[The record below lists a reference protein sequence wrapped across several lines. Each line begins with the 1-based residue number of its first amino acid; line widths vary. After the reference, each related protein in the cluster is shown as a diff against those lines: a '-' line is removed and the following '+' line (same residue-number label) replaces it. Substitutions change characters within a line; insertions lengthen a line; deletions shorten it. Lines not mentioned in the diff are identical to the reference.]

1 MQSNN
6 INKEINFGNGQKN
19 EEIIDL
25 TGIEGLDSLNKKI
38 EENFNKENYKIKL
51 ETNTKK
57 NENNFNENHFLDNKN
72 NIKKIVNNEQKN
84 SDIENNKNSQNY
96 SPLIHNNENQNKIFS
111 DSNNNNISEN
121 SQNDQKKKDENE
133 KENELKKSS
142 ENDQNKKLE
151 FIPFLSRNL
160 LVLSTKADIDNY
172 ICPLCQGILYDP
184 YFDKCGHVFCHDCIF
199 SYLKNI
205 ENKCPISKLDLNE
218 TPNSMIILKNIING
232 KEIYCVNKKEN
243 CQWKGLIKD
252 IDNHLKINCLK
263 EKIKCKFK
271 ECDFISKRE
280 EMSVHEKNC
289 IFRIVNCP
297 SCEIQ
302 VCYKKLQDHINIC
315 PKLKIECIQKCG
327 SELERGNMENH
338 IKNECPNTLFECKFK
353 EFGCQDQ
360 IMRKDMEK
368 KMQDDCVKHML
379 LLGGIFNKDI
389 NNLKENEKRFRIFM
403 NKTEEKFNE
412 IDEKYLNRKRIR
424 NNNNDNEINIDL
436 NDAFDGDIDLDINN
450 NFSQNKNKKNV
461 FDLKHL
467 NNDIEIIE
475 NKAICHS
482 KNEKEHI
489 FVFLNPIFDI
499 DPKDFKE
506 YKFKIKIN
514 INYNSW
520 IAFGLCDKQ
529 IVIKNFYKFNK
540 GNVSDKFFNHGS
552 FLVSN
557 NGYSWNAN
565 NVNNENNKN
574 CFFPKNS
581 KNIYTVVYNS
591 KKFELGF
598 FSNDDKNPFITLTNV
613 KPFFNNKFLTFCV
626 LFLKKGDSAE
636 ILND

>member
-6 INKEINFGNGQKN
+6 KEINNFSNPNQKNN

-25 TGIEGLDSLNKKI
+25 TAIEGIDNKKI
-38 EENFNKENYKIKL
+38 EDNINKDNINKIKI
-51 ETNTKK
+51 EINAKK
-57 NENNFNENHFLDNKN
+57 SENNSNENHIQDNKN
-72 NIKKIVNNEQKN
+72 NNEINNEKNNEKN
-84 SDIENNKNSQNY
+84 SNNNEKNNNNENNSTLNNTTENKNS
-96 SPLIHNNENQNKIFS
+96 LI
-111 DSNNNNISEN
+111 
-121 SQNDQKKKDENE
+121 ENE
-133 KENELKKSS
+133 KSDKKNT
-142 ENDQNKKLE
+142 EPEKKLE

-199 SYLKNI
+199 SYLKSQ
-205 ENKCPISKLDLNE
+205 NKCPISNLTLNE

-232 KEIYCVNKKEN
+232 KEIFCVNKKEN
-243 CQWKGLIKD
+243 CNWKGLIKD
-252 IDNHLKINCLK
+252 IDNHLKTTCLK

-271 ECDFISKRE
+271 ECEFISKRE
-280 EMSVHEKNC
+280 EMSIHEKNC
-289 IFRIVNCP
+289 INRIVNCP

-327 SELERGNMENH
+327 SELERGMMENH

-353 EFGCQDQ
+353 EFGGDEK

-368 KMQDDCVKHML
+368 KMKDDCVKHML

-389 NNLKENEKRFRIFM
+389 NNLKENEKKFRIFM

-424 NNNNDNEINIDL
+424 NNNENNNNNEINIDL

-450 NFSQNKNKKNV
+450 NFSQNNKNKKNL

-467 NNDIEIIE
+467 NNDIEIID
-475 NKAICHS
+475 NKTICHS

-489 FVFLNPIFDI
+489 YVFLNTNFDV
-499 DPKDFKE
+499 DTKDFKE

-529 IVIKNFYKFNK
+529 IVIKNYYKFNK
-540 GNVSDKFFNHGS
+540 GNDKFFNHGS

-565 NVNNENNKN
+565 NNNENNKN
-574 CFFPKNS
+574 CFFPKNI

-613 KPFFNNKFLTFCV
+613 KPFFNNKFLSFCI

-636 ILND
+636 ILNE

>member
-6 INKEINFGNGQKN
+6 INKEINNFVNANQKNN

-25 TGIEGLDSLNKKI
+25 TGIEGIDNLNKKI
-38 EENFNKENYKIKL
+38 EDNFNKNKIKI
-51 ETNTKK
+51 EFNAKK
-57 NENNFNENHFLDNKN
+57 SENIQNEIHNKN
-72 NIKKIVNNEQKN
+72 NNNNNE
-84 SDIENNKNSQNY
+84 IEQN
-96 SPLIHNNENQNKIFS
+96 
-111 DSNNNNISEN
+111 SNNNNNENNNKQNNSTLINTIENKISSNENKEKTSEN
-121 SQNDQKKKDENE
+121 SENE
-133 KENELKKSS
+133 
-142 ENDQNKKLE
+142 KKLE

-199 SYLKNI
+199 SYLKT
-205 ENKCPISKLDLNE
+205 EKKCPISKLDLNE

-232 KEIYCVNKKEN
+232 KEIFCVNKKEN
-243 CQWKGLIKD
+243 CNWKGLIKD
-252 IDNHLKINCLK
+252 IDNHLKTTCLK

-271 ECDFISKRE
+271 ECEFISKRE

-289 IFRIVNCP
+289 INRIVNCP
-297 SCEIQ
+297 SCDIQ
-302 VCYKKLQDHINIC
+302 VCYKKLQEHINIC
-315 PKLKIECIQKCG
+315 PKLKIECVQKCG

-353 EFGCQDQ
+353 EFGCEEK

-368 KMQDDCVKHML
+368 KMKDDCVKHML
-379 LLGGIFNKDI
+379 LLGGIFSKDI
-389 NNLKENEKRFRIFM
+389 NNLKENEKKFRIFM

-424 NNNNDNEINIDL
+424 NNLNENNEINIDL

-450 NFSQNKNKKNV
+450 NFSQNNKNKKNI

-467 NNDIEIIE
+467 NNDIEINE

-489 FVFLNPIFDI
+489 YLFLNNNFDI

-506 YKFKIKIN
+506 IKFKIKIN
-514 INYNSW
+514 LNYNSW

-529 IVIKNFYKFNK
+529 IVIKNYYKFNK
-540 GNVSDKFFNHGS
+540 GNDKFFNHGS

-565 NVNNENNKN
+565 NNNENNKN
-574 CFFPKNS
+574 CFFPKNI

-591 KKFELGF
+591 KKFELAF

-613 KPFFNNKFLTFCV
+613 KPFFNNKFLSFCI

-636 ILND
+636 ILNE